1 MTYGLHKMSELG
13 ANPTEYDTIRGLA
26 ADIAVRNPGGK
37 FDEYLSSVKGYQSL
51 YRMPHESLPY
61 PIRDASVSYCRDDNE
76 DIEIFATFEFDPES
90 TLSGNESPEHW
101 PSILR
106 TKMAEILR
114 DSEKETYSLPY
125 QPYDFYVQI
134 NDVYTA
140 HIQFDA
146 DTDAC
151 HVGVSLVSLEKLE
164 SVSNYDISSH
174 LGKEER
180 IIPSVVETLRELAAV
195 WSLAIDTVSFEFG
208 MVETEGIPK
217 ASIVLGMPE
226 VQEEPDFTPGKSL
239 AIPSVEVTP
248 EAYDPMAEQITLK
261 GFDMVGGLTH
271 AKQELKKLVEI
282 YRDPIGAKLYGVKA
296 QPFLLYGPPG
306 TGKSTLGRAVADEL
320 DAEFRLMSSTD
331 IIEKWVGSSGKNVK
345 KFFDGLVKDAKDKVI
360 VAFFDEFE
368 ALGTKGTLSNQER
381 IDVKKQLNLAI
392 EDIIANHPNVVL
404 GAAVN
409 TDIDD
414 LEPSLVRSG
423 RFKPIGAP
431 LPNEEERVDKWA
443 AVLSQSLTSFGDFH
457 RDARRVADDVKDPIL
472 SFIPYEDDLDP
483 FALAAHTPDMTGA
496 DFQSMLS
503 NARLKH
509 FFHYRQT
516 GEFRK
521 VSQADLY
528 EEIRQFGR

>member
-1 MTYGLHKMSELG
+1 MSELG
-13 ANPTEYDTIRGLA
+13 AQPTEYDTIRGLA
-26 ADIAVRNPGGK
+26 ADIAVKNPGGK
-37 FDEYLSSVKGYQSL
+37 FDEYLGSVKGYQSL

-76 DIEIFATFEFDPES
+76 DIEIFATFEFDPAS
-90 TLSGNESPEHW
+90 TLSGNEDSEHW
-101 PSILR
+101 PSTLR

-134 NDVYTA
+134 SDVYTA

-151 HVGVSLVSLEKLE
+151 HVGVSLVPLEKLE

-180 IIPSVVETLRELAAV
+180 VIPSVVETLREIAAV

-208 MVETEGIPK
+208 LVETEGIPK

-226 VQEEPDFTPGKSL
+226 AQEDPDFTPGKSL
-239 AIPSVEVTP
+239 AIPAVEKKP
-248 EAYDPMAEQITLK
+248 EEYDPMAEQVPLK
-261 GFDMVGGLTH
+261 GFDMVGGLEH
-271 AKQELKKLVEI
+271 AKHELKKLVEI
-282 YRDPIGAKLYGVKA
+282 YRDPIGAKLYGV
-296 QPFLLYGPPG
+296 QSRPFLLYGPPG

-320 DAEFRLMSSTD
+320 NAEFRLISSTD
-331 IIEKWVGSSGKNVK
+331 IVEKWVGSSGKNVK
-345 KFFDGLVKDAKDKVI
+345 KFFNDLIKDAKDTVI

-368 ALGTKGTLSNQER
+368 ALGSKGTLSNQER
-381 IDVKKQLNLAI
+381 IDVKKQLNMAI
-392 EDIIANHPNVVL
+392 EDVIANHPNIVL

-431 LPNEEERVDKWA
+431 LPNEKERVDVWA
-443 AVLSQSLTSFGDFH
+443 AVLARSLASFGDFH
-457 RDARRVADDVKDPIL
+457 RDARRVASGNEDPIL
-472 SFIPYEDDLDP
+472 SFVPYADDINPLE
-483 FALAAHTPDMTGA
+483 LAQLTNGMTGA
-496 DFQSMLS
+496 DFDEMLNS
-503 NARLKH
+503 ARLRH

-516 GEFRK
+516 EEFRK
-521 VSQADLY
+521 VSQADLI